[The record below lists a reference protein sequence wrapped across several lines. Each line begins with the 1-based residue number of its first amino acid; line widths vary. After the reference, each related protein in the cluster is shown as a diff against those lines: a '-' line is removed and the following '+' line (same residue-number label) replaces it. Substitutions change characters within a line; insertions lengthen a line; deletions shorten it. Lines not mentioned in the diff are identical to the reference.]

1 MRVDI
6 EALRSSSHTHQ
17 ALADEARA
25 LERAVDDAGRSVGEA
40 VKDARIAGP
49 SALATTAAC
58 ERLAMIS
65 SALVETGHA
74 VWQAADGY
82 EETDRSSAAEASF
95 LAERLGGRAG

>member
-25 LERAVDDAGRSVGEA
+25 LARAVDDAGSSVADA
-40 VKDARIAGP
+40 VKEARIAGP
-49 SALATTAAC
+49 SALATAAAC
-58 ERLAMIS
+58 ERLAVIS
-65 SALVETGHA
+65 AALSETGEA
-74 VWQAADGY
+74 VRGAAGGY
-82 EETDRSSAAEASF
+82 EETDLSSAAEASF